1 MKGLFGGDMKIGIFD
16 SGVGGLSVLKE
27 LLEHKPNNEYLYIGD
42 TLNMPYGSKSHEE
55 LFICASR
62 IIEYL
67 IKNEVELIIIAC
79 GTISSTIYSELKEK
93 YSDVTILDVISPTIN
108 YLNNSNYKNVGVIA
122 TKNTIESGVFCRS
135 LNGCNIHG
143 LALPK
148 LASII
153 EHGLPYESYL
163 EDEMKYFDD
172 KNIEL
177 LVLGC
182 THFPIIDEYFKKRYN
197 TFNMATPIIP
207 LINEGVNQKVKVMF
221 TSVNEENTLL
231 IRQILGREDEIIKL
245 NL

>member
-1 MKGLFGGDMKIGIFD
+1 MKIGIFD
-16 SGVGGLSVLKE
+16 SGVGGLTVLKE
-27 LLEHKPNNEYLYIGD
+27 LLKHKPNNEYLYIGD
-42 TLNMPYGSKSHEE
+42 TLNMPYGSKSREE

-79 GTISSTIYSELKEK
+79 GTISSTIYDELKEK
-93 YSDVTILDVISPTIN
+93 YSEVKILDVISPTIN

-153 EHGLPYESYL
+153 EHGLPYQAYL
-163 EDEMKYFDD
+163 EEMKFFDG

-182 THFPIIDEYFKKRYN
+182 THFPIIDEYFKNSYN

-207 LINEGVNQKVKVMF
+207 LINEGVNQKVKLMF

-245 NL
+245 DL